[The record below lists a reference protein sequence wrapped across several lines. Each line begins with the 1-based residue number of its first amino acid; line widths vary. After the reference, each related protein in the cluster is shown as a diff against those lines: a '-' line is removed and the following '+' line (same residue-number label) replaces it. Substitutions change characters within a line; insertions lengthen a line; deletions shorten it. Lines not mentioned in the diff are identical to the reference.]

1 MLIIKENEALRR
13 ALICLRQ
20 NGARIGFVP
29 TMGALHEGHLSLVR
43 AARAS
48 CGAVVCSIFVNP
60 TQFNDP
66 ADLARYPRTVGRDIG
81 LLLQAGC
88 DLLYLP
94 DPASIY
100 PPDLDTRLGLDPGPL
115 ASVMEGAS
123 RPGHFD
129 GVMQVVKR
137 LLDLVD
143 PDELHMGQKDFQ
155 QLAIVR
161 FMLQAL
167 GSTVLLVP
175 GATVREADGL
185 AFSSRNALLTPANR
199 LIAPGIFQV
208 LQFMAANPKGLPPRD
223 LEKEAMARLE
233 ENGLRPEYA
242 ILADGNTLQPVDDPG
257 KHDLLVAFIAAKA
270 GKIRLIDNLIV
281 RGSLS

>member
-13 ALICLRQ
+13 SLACLRQ
-20 NGARIGFVP
+20 TGARIGFVP
-29 TMGALHEGHLSLVR
+29 TMGALHEGHLSLIR
-43 AARAS
+43 SARAS

-66 ADLARYPRTVGRDIG
+66 ADLARYPRTVSRDIG
-81 LLLQAGC
+81 LLLRAGC

-94 DPASIY
+94 DRASIY
-100 PPDLDTRLGLDPGPL
+100 PPDLDTRLNLDPGPL
-115 ASVMEGAS
+115 AAVMEGAS

-137 LLDLVD
+137 LLDLVE
-143 PDELHMGQKDFQ
+143 PDELYMGQKDFQ

-167 GSTVLLVP
+167 GSPVRLVTGP
-175 GATVREADGL
+175 TVREQDGL

-199 LIAPGIFQV
+199 LIAPTIHQV
-208 LQFMAANPKGLPPRD
+208 LQFMAENPKGLSPRE
-223 LEKEAMARLE
+223 LEKEALARLE
-233 ENGLRPEYA
+233 ENALRPEYA
-242 ILADGNTLQPVDDPG
+242 LLADGVTLQPVDDPRA
-257 KHDLLVAFIAAKA
+257 HDLVVAFIAARA
-270 GKIRLIDNLIV
+270 GKVRLIDNLIV